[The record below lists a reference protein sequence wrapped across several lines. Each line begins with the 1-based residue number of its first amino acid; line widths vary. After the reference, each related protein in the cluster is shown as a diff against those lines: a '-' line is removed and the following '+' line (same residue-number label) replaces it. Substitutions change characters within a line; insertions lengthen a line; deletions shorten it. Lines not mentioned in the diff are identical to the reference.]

1 MGAKKLY
8 ITSNAAICLLLG
20 AAILFVPFSLE
31 AARKSSKRSGAT
43 SEADRTE
50 YKANDLL
57 NRGLELISQQQEERG
72 LKIIQSVPEMYPES
86 KAKFKAYVALGDYYI
101 SKHNYDAAVKQLL
114 LASNSED
121 DAVKA
126 ESLYR
131 TGICYYNMNQYDKA
145 FMILRKVT
153 NEFPWS
159 VYANE
164 SFYYIGMCHF
174 KLKHWTRAI
183 EALEMVGTSVPLE
196 DNNNTPAELG
206 QRLFVKVYDKDLIV
220 LLDSKEKFKVT
231 LEVATGDKEDIE
243 LSILGKSGTYYLGS
257 IQTVPGKAIPGDGIL
272 QCIGTDKTK
281 VIYNDKNTETGER
294 NQKILTSVDMVSSAS
309 IGFTDGAY
317 REYTK
322 GVFGNQDFFIRIKDL
337 DQNTSDQKDSINAN
351 VWVEFKEEK
360 EKDYTHTGIDMDE
373 QEDVYIQRDAL
384 NITLLESEPHSGVFV
399 GSAKLSEALSTNDV
413 NNSDQILHAQK
424 GDYII
429 LQYSDQTN
437 ISQEENKLLQYKAKV
452 LIGAIQD
459 VKIEHREVDSL
470 QIKAE
475 KDLIESKIYR
485 KLGEIFKDVGLMKQA
500 NEKADEGL
508 QRVNS
513 VIRIGMKASLDR
525 TIMEEAFNIKWD
537 LYLIKGKLNDAIRT
551 CNTLIR
557 LYPDSPLV
565 DRALMKVA
573 TAKMESKDRHA
584 NDEAIQILR
593 GIVGLQNSTLKAEAQ
608 FMIAQSVEQN
618 LIDRYKVKNSV
629 NADFSS
635 AMVQYKKV
643 LDNYPDSMFAGQAL
657 EKISNYYISTKDY
670 SRAIEMM
677 EQVFND
683 YPDAPF
689 LDQMLYKWTLAAYRL
704 GQLDV
709 AKQKCDQLLSEYPDS
724 KSAPKAKKIQEIL
737 AKKLG
742 E

>member
-1 MGAKKLY
+1 MKFINIKSYKTICIL
-8 ITSNAAICLLLG
+8 ICAAV
-20 AAILFVPFSLE
+20 LFAPFSLE
-31 AARKSSKRSGAT
+31 AARKSTKSSDA
-43 SEADRTE
+43 SEEDRTE

-57 NRGLELISQQQEERG
+57 NRGLELLNQKQEERG

-86 KAKFKAYVALGDYYI
+86 KAQFKAYVALGDYYI
-101 SKHNYDAAVKQLL
+101 SKYNYDAAVKQLM
-114 LASNSED
+114 LASKSD
-121 DAVKA
+121 DDNVQA

-131 TGICYYNMNQYDKA
+131 TGICYYNMNKYDKA
-145 FMILRKVT
+145 FMILRRVT
-153 NEFPWS
+153 NEYPWS

-183 EALEMVGTSVPLE
+183 QALEMVGTSVPLE
-196 DNNNTPAELG
+196 DNSGMPAELG

-220 LLDSKEKFKVT
+220 LLDSKDKIKVT
-231 LEVATGDKEDIE
+231 LESATGDKEEIE
-243 LSILGKSGTYYLGS
+243 LDVLGKSGTYYLGS
-257 IQTVPGKAIPGDGIL
+257 IQTLPGKAVPGDGIL
-272 QCIGTDKTK
+272 QCIGTDKIK

-294 NQKILTSVDMVSSAS
+294 NQTILTSVNMVSSAS

-322 GVFGNQDFFIRIKDL
+322 GVFGDQEFFIRVKDL
-337 DQNTSDQKDSINAN
+337 DKNVSDLQDTINVN
-351 VWVEFKEEK
+351 VFIEYKQEK
-360 EKDYTHTGIDMDE
+360 ETDYSLKGVNLDD
-373 QEDVYIQRDAL
+373 QEDVYVQRDSL
-384 NITLLESEPHSGVFV
+384 NVKLHESDPSSGIFV
-399 GSAKLSEALSTNDV
+399 GSAKLTEALSTN
-413 NNSDQILHAQK
+413 NITSDDDILNAQK
-424 GDYII
+424 GDSIVLEYVDE
-429 LQYSDQTN
+429 SN
-437 ISQEENKLLQYKAKV
+437 ISQEENKLITYRAKV

-459 VKIEHREVDSL
+459 VKIEHREIDSI
-470 QIKAE
+470 QVKA
-475 KDLIESKIYR
+475 KKNLIEGKIYR
-485 KLGEIFKDVGLMKQA
+485 KLGQIFKDVGLTKQA

-513 VIRIGMKASLDR
+513 VIKIGMKASLDR
-525 TIMEEAFNIKWD
+525 SVMEEAFNVKWD
-537 LYLIKGKLNDAIRT
+537 LFLIQGKLNDAIRT
-551 CNTLIR
+551 CNTLIK

-565 DRALMKVA
+565 DQALMKVA
-573 TAKMESKDRHA
+573 TAKMESEDPQAK
-584 NDEAIQILR
+584 EQAIRILR
-593 GIVGLQNSTLKAEAQ
+593 GIIGLPNSTLKAEAQ
-608 FMIAQSVEQN
+608 FMIAQFVEQQ
-618 LIDRYKVKNSV
+618 LVERYSGQSNI

-670 SRAIEMM
+670 KRAIEMM

-683 YPDAPF
+683 YPDAAF

-709 AKQKCDQLLSEYPDS
+709 AKQKCEQLLSEYPDS
-724 KSAPKAKKIQEIL
+724 PSAPKAKQIREIL
-737 AKKLG
+737 VKKLG